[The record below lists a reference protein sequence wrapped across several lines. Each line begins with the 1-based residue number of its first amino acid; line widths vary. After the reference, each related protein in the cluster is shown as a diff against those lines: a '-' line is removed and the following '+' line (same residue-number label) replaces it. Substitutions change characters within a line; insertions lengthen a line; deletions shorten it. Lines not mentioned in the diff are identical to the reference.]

1 MQERDCHSFRTTFQ
15 GLCQRANT
23 AIPAPVPSGGRGGGC
38 GKDAPLVA
46 AVAGAVED
54 VGAGVDDG
62 RGRPG
67 VPVPHNGVEGG
78 SGAQDP
84 HSLDLV
90 DLQRCECIIINQ
102 PINLLRHDVLI
113 NRRTSNRG

>member
-1 MQERDCHSFRTTFQ
+1 MT
-15 GLCQRANT
+15 
-23 AIPAPVPSGGRGGGC
+23 SGGRGGG
-38 GKDAPLVA
+38 GGGEYAPLVA

-67 VPVPHNGVEGG
+67 VSVPNDGVEGG

-90 DLQRCECIIINQ
+90 DLKRCECIIIIINQ
-102 PINLLRHDVLI
+102 SI
-113 NRRTSNRG
+113 NRIQ